1 VSTGDF
7 HGLRT
12 EVVETEH
19 LRVEVAADA
28 GPRVVRLST
37 PGGTNVF
44 AETPNSGWDTV
55 HGRPFK
61 LLGGHRLWSA
71 PECPLAEQ
79 VPDDEPVDVRVD
91 GATVTAQRGAREL
104 ELRLADDGPRVRV
117 RHVLTND
124 SSSPV
129 RVAAWALTQLRP
141 GGIAVVPLGGSGGPE
156 QLPDRNIVLWPYSS
170 LEDPRFALTDRELR
184 VQAKPGESFFKVG
197 CLNARERPRTRS
209 MTRRSSSA
217 STPNRT
223 PSTPTA
229 ARTSRCTCATSS
241 SSSRR
246 SVRCACCR
254 PGEGSST
261 SRSGSSV
268 PDDNALPI
276 SRIAF
281 S

>member
-1 VSTGDF
+1 VSIGDF

-19 LRVEVAADA
+19 LRVEVTVDA

-44 AETPNSGWDTV
+44 AETPNAGWDTV
-55 HGRPFK
+55 HGRPFR
-61 LLGGHRLWSA
+61 LLGGHRLWFA
-71 PECPLAEQ
+71 PEPPREQQ
-79 VPDDEPVDVRVD
+79 VPDDDPVDVRVD

-124 SSSPV
+124 SNSRV

-141 GGIAVVPLGGSGGPE
+141 GGVAVVPLGGSGGPE
-156 QLPDRNIVLWPYSS
+156 QLPDRNVVLWPYSS

-197 CLNARERPRTRS
+197 CLN
-209 MTRRSSSA
+209 
-217 STPNRT
+217 
-223 PSTPTA
+223 
-229 ARTSRCTCATSS
+229 
-241 SSSRR
+241 
-246 SVRCACCR
+246 
-254 PGEGSST
+254 
-261 SRSGSSV
+261 RSGEIAYELDDATFV
-268 PDDNALPI
+268 KRFDPEPDAEHADGGANVEVYVCDEFIELETLSPLRVLPPGGSI
-276 SRIAF
+276 EHVEEWELRA
-281 S
+281 